1 MNLRS
6 AAVRWVLLP
15 ALFVA
20 VGFIAWWSY
29 RTTRRLGEAAEQELL
44 GATARITNEKTRQV
58 EQLIILNDNLVNERV
73 DPDELD
79 RLETQWLESAG
90 RISPTVRSVLVLD
103 SNQRVVRHI
112 SRAGET
118 DGARFRRL
126 FLDRV
131 LAELHLEAEPIT
143 SPPRGNHFHDVIDG
157 RAVLVTYFTRDVGG
171 RRFYVILEADLDYM
185 RTVVFHTLEDREAHF
200 NVTDEDGH
208 LVYGRPLRGPS
219 EFIVSHDIP
228 TTLYKLRLSM
238 AAPIAPER
246 ATLDRARLSAEAAL
260 VGLSLA
266 ALVAGMLFLTY
277 AVRNERR
284 LNQLKS
290 DFIATVSHELK
301 TPLSLIRMFGEM
313 LATERVPSEAKR
325 QQYLEIIVRESERLT
340 ALIENVLDFA
350 KLERGKA
357 AYEFHR
363 ANLGDV
369 IVRGVEMFR
378 YRVERERPALE
389 CDIAGQIPDS
399 DLDERALQ
407 LLLFNLLDNALKY
420 AGDSDK
426 IIVRVR
432 AASRAL
438 MLSVEDHGPGIPAD
452 DRKRIF
458 ERFYRGKEAGANGAR
473 GSGIGL
479 ALVAHIAEAH
489 GGEVNVSDATP
500 HGAIFTV
507 TIPIRKRSERASR
520 DQRDDDLPS
529 AAV

>member
-1 MNLRS
+1 MNWRS
-6 AAVRWVLLP
+6 AVVRWVIVP

-20 VGFIAWWSY
+20 AGFIGWWSY

-73 DPDELD
+73 DPDDLD

-103 SNQRVVRHI
+103 ADQRVVRHI

-118 DGARFRRL
+118 DGAQFRRI

-131 LAELHLEAEPIT
+131 LPELHLEAEPIG
-143 SPPRGNHFHDVIDG
+143 SHKHFHDVVDG
-157 RAVLVTYFTRDVGG
+157 RAMLVTYLTREVAG
-171 RRFYVILEADLDYM
+171 RRFFVILEADLDHI
-185 RTVVFHTLEDREAHF
+185 RSVVFRALEDREARF

-219 EFIVSHDIP
+219 EFIVAHDFP
-228 TTLYKLRLSM
+228 TTLYKWRLSM
-238 AAPIAPER
+238 AAPIAPQ
-246 ATLDRARLSAEAAL
+246 RARLERQRQRLDAAL

-277 AVRNERR
+277 AARNERR

-313 LATERVPSEAKR
+313 LATERVPTEAKR

-369 IVRGVEMFR
+369 IARGVEMFR
-378 YRVERERPALE
+378 YRLDRERPVLE
-389 CDIAGQIPDS
+389 CDIAGQVPDS

-420 AGDSDK
+420 AGASDK

-438 MLSVEDHGPGIPAD
+438 VLSVEDHGPGIAAE
-452 DRKRIF
+452 DRRRIF

-489 GGEVNVSDATP
+489 GGEVTVSDATP
-500 HGAIFTV
+500 HGAVFTV
-507 TIPIRKRSERASR
+507 TIPIRKRSERGVR
-520 DQRDDDLPS
+520 DERDDDVPS